1 MSHVLLINPSSPFL
15 VDARTFPPLG
25 LLYLGAALEA
35 NGHECS
41 VVDLAFPEAKHEAH
55 YLSLTGIMSPPPL
68 FPHLPPLLA
77 GARDFYPATPIAV
90 GGPHFSTVPA
100 DGARL
105 GADAT
110 CVGDGE
116 EAILR

>member
-15 VDARTFPPLG
+15 VDARTFQPLG

-41 VVDLAFPEAKHEAH
+41 VVDLAFPEAKLEGHNPD
-55 YLSLTGIMSPPPL
+55 LIGIMCLTPHFPQL
-68 FPHLPPLLA
+68 PHLLA
-77 GARDFYPATPIAV
+77 RARELYPATPIAV

-100 DGARL
+100 DCARL
-105 GADAT
+105 
-110 CVGDGE
+110 
-116 EAILR
+116 

>member
-35 NGHECS
+35 NGHTCS
-41 VVDLAFPEAKHEAH
+41 VVDLAFPDASIAGHNPDLIGVMCLTPH
-55 YLSLTGIMSPPPL
+55 YPQMSR
-68 FPHLPPLLA
+68 LLA
-77 GARDFYPATPIAV
+77 GLRALYPATPVAV

-100 DGARL
+100 D
-105 GADAT
+105 
-110 CVGDGE
+110 
-116 EAILR
+116 